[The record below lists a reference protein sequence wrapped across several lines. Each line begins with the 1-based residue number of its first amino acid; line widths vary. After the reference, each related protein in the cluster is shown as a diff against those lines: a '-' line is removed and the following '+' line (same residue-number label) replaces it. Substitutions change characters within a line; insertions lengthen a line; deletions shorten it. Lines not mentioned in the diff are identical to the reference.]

1 MEDQRLL
8 NRSLSLLGIALPD
21 TVCRDLLRLRDELLR
36 WNARVNLTA
45 ITDPREALEKHLV
58 DSLTILDEIDPAG
71 HLLDLGSGGGFPGLP
86 LRLACPDLRVLSV
99 DAVAKKIAFQRHA
112 VRLLGLG
119 GFTPWHGRAERL
131 PADEDFAGGFDR
143 VVSRA
148 FASLEQFARLALPC
162 LAPEGRMV
170 AMKGPEGPAE
180 LAAAMP
186 TLDRLGL
193 TCLGCRRLLLP
204 EGGAGRTI
212 ITLTRI

>member
-8 NRSLSLLGIALPD
+8 NRSLALLGIALPE

-58 DSLTILDEIDPAG
+58 DSLTVLDEIDPAG

-86 LRLACPDLRVLSV
+86 LRLACPDLRILSV
-99 DAVAKKIAFQRHA
+99 DAVAKKIAFQRHV
-112 VRLLGLG
+112 VRLLGLD

-148 FASLEQFARLALPC
+148 LASLEQFARLALPS
-162 LAPEGRMV
+162 LAPGGRIV
-170 AMKGPEGPAE
+170 AMKGPEGPTE

-186 TLDRLGL
+186 TLNRLGL
-193 TCLGCRRLLLP
+193 TCLGCRQLLLP
-204 EGGAGRTI
+204 ESGAGRTI
-212 ITLTRI
+212 ITLARI